1 MLIINDGDVVVSVLQ
16 HSSSP
21 QQQQQEQQHKNN
33 RNKPAAQS
41 RHIVVR
47 AIIGTIS
54 SIAVFV
60 FIAILPLSP
69 LEQSWWIATSTPPT
83 AALPAS
89 SQFSLTAAGAAVSD
103 PKQIVKAGDERSRSD
118 DNGGRMALFAQVR
131 TDMGDV
137 LVISIH
143 THSGSKCNL
152 LKQDVRTI
160 CNEIKNKWSDNGNGN
175 GSGKNDINVLMG
187 GDIDMPIPETLVS
200 ECGFFDLKKTNSKQR
215 RSNRLVPT
223 WKVGKVHAQ

>member
-1 MLIINDGDVVVSVLQ
+1 MDVLCFVVEKRNMLIINDGDVVVSVLQ

-118 DNGGRMALFAQVR
+118 DNGGRMALFELIWVTSLSSQFIRTLVR
-131 TDMGDV
+131 N
-137 LVISIH
+137 VIS
-143 THSGSKCNL
+143 
-152 LKQDVRTI
+152 
-160 CNEIKNKWSDNGNGN
+160 
-175 GSGKNDINVLMG
+175 
-187 GDIDMPIPETLVS
+187 
-200 ECGFFDLKKTNSKQR
+200 
-215 RSNRLVPT
+215 
-223 WKVGKVHAQ
+223 